1 MSQWWIDEN
10 RVMGSSNPFTE
21 ELVDLFQ
28 IGFNTVISLLDESE
42 QSPYYNVG
50 KIVALGFDRTSIPI
64 KDYTAP
70 ALKQFMKFL
79 EIVHRDAGK
88 VLIHCQGGY
97 GRTGA
102 MAAAYWMDKGLS
114 AQEAIRKVRRL
125 RPGALEIPDQEA
137 SVYDLEGYLLSLNRK
152 NRAITKN

>member
-21 ELVDLFQ
+21 ELEHLFQ
-28 IGFNTVISLLDESE
+28 IGFNTVISLLDENE
-42 QSPYYNVG
+42 QFPYYDVE
-50 KIVALGFDRTSIPI
+50 KIVALGFDRSSIPI

-97 GRTGA
+97 GRTGT

-125 RPGALEIPDQEA
+125 RPGAFEIAEQEL
-137 SVYDLEGYLLSLNRK
+137 SVYNLEGYFLTLNL
-152 NRAITKN
+152 NS